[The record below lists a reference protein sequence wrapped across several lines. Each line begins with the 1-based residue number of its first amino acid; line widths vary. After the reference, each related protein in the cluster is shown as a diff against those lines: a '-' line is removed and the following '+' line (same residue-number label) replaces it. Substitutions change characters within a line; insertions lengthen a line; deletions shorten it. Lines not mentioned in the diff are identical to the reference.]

1 MSLKQIEN
9 NSIVVVPKYKKINVI
24 KELNNQ
30 FLNIKIM
37 TLDELIKKLTFDY
50 DDKTIYNLM
59 KYENV
64 KYEIAKN
71 YIKNI
76 YYVEN
81 KDYKNVKLNKLVSI
95 KKYLEDNNLLK
106 YDNLFRKFLNNKNI
120 YIIGYDYID
129 KYSSKIL
136 KTIENCKIE
145 IINNNY
151 NSYEPKIYEF
161 NTITE
166 EIEFVAFNICELINN
181 NVDINKIKLVNVG
194 SDYYNEIRRIF
205 KFYNIPINLSEKNIY
220 GTSIVKD
227 FINFYEEDINNTL
240 ERLKNIYDLN
250 NEVNMNI
257 YNKIIDVCNQYN
269 WCSNYLEIKE
279 LIINKLKNTKISNN
293 YTNCIEITNL
303 ENIDCE
309 YTFILNFNQGNI
321 PKIYKDEEYID
332 DLNRQILDIETSV
345 ENNIIE
351 KEKVIKNIKNI
362 KNVIITYKLKTPFA
376 SFYPSSII
384 ENLSSNIIRKQD
396 ESLISYSEI
405 YDKIKLTKKI
415 DNLIKYG
422 INDSYLEILYNNYE
436 IDYDTY
442 NNQYTKINKDKLLQY
457 LDNKLLLSYSSLDN
471 YYHCGFRYYIGN
483 VLKLNTYEESLS
495 TKIGNLFHY
504 VLEKTL
510 KNDVSYKEYW
520 DNYICE
526 LELSNKERFLI
537 DELENNM
544 IFTIETI
551 KKHLKHCSL
560 TNTLYEEKIYVNKNS
575 KITFMGVIDKLMYEE
590 VDGKTIIAVI
600 DYKTGNT
607 NIDLDK
613 TYYGLSMQLPIYLY
627 LASKSSLKNIEV
639 AGFYLQNI
647 INNET
652 TTKSDDNQKEKEDSL
667 KLNGYSNSKQSV
679 LKYFDS
685 SYENSEVVKS
695 LKTKSDG
702 NFYSYSKVLSNDQ
715 ISNLISLVD
724 KKIEDASDDILD
736 AKFDINPKQIGFK
749 KDSLIG
755 CKYCTFKDICFKK
768 EKDIVILKEQDYKE
782 FLGGDFNA

>member
-1 MSLKQIEN
+1 MNLKQIEN
-9 NSIVVVPKYKKINVI
+9 NSIVVVPKYKKISVI

-205 KFYNIPINLSEKNIY
+205 KFYNIPINLSDKNIY

-309 YTFILNFNQGNI
+309 YTFILNNVNVS
-321 PKIYKDEEYID
+321 KKDIKNSFVFFIN
-332 DLNRQILDIETSV
+332 LPLIFKILD
-345 ENNIIE
+345 
-351 KEKVIKNIKNI
+351 
-362 KNVIITYKLKTPFA
+362 
-376 SFYPSSII
+376 
-384 ENLSSNIIRKQD
+384 
-396 ESLISYSEI
+396 
-405 YDKIKLTKKI
+405 
-415 DNLIKYG
+415 KY
-422 INDSYLEILYNNYE
+422 
-436 IDYDTY
+436 T
-442 NNQYTKINKDKLLQY
+442 
-457 LDNKLLLSYSSLDN
+457 
-471 YYHCGFRYYIGN
+471 YYI
-483 VLKLNTYEESLS
+483 YS
-495 TKIGNLFHY
+495 
-504 VLEKTL
+504 
-510 KNDVSYKEYW
+510 
-520 DNYICE
+520 
-526 LELSNKERFLI
+526 R
-537 DELENNM
+537 
-544 IFTIETI
+544 
-551 KKHLKHCSL
+551 KHS
-560 TNTLYEEKIYVNKNS
+560 
-575 KITFMGVIDKLMYEE
+575 
-590 VDGKTIIAVI
+590 
-600 DYKTGNT
+600 
-607 NIDLDK
+607 
-613 TYYGLSMQLPIYLY
+613 
-627 LASKSSLKNIEV
+627 
-639 AGFYLQNI
+639 
-647 INNET
+647 
-652 TTKSDDNQKEKEDSL
+652 
-667 KLNGYSNSKQSV
+667 
-679 LKYFDS
+679 
-685 SYENSEVVKS
+685 
-695 LKTKSDG
+695 
-702 NFYSYSKVLSNDQ
+702 
-715 ISNLISLVD
+715 
-724 KKIEDASDDILD
+724 
-736 AKFDINPKQIGFK
+736 
-749 KDSLIG
+749 
-755 CKYCTFKDICFKK
+755 
-768 EKDIVILKEQDYKE
+768 
-782 FLGGDFNA
+782 